1 MGRKLDLSGLTDVEA
16 DHVMQVVQR
25 DMQLRKTEE
34 TRLIEMKKALVEE
47 GSRSVLLSRQHR
59 FNERCCIRCCSPF
72 TFLLNPKRSCLDCCY
87 NVCKGCCTYS
97 KKDKGWL
104 CSSCQRTRLLKTQ
117 SLEWFYNNVR
127 RRFKRF
133 GSAKVLKNLYRRHA
147 AERGVLAEPTEG
159 STYEESICNES
170 SVYESDSTFYRQS
183 EEHSMEETI
192 SVSMR
197 VAEEAIDEA
206 IAKAESQT
214 DSQEKQNEAH
224 YLRENRAELIEELA
238 KTIVKKFVHRRMDP
252 SEIQSGCNL
261 DLLPGQNNDGTSP
274 DQTQSAFD
282 AYLWRSYSAFCLLTD
297 EKTDQHA
304 DTGSRPSA
312 SKSHA
317 QEMKKEETMP
327 VQAMPSWRSVDRLDN
342 SMLQSPD
349 GNWIAYQSNLL
360 SRPSLLT
367 KRKSLVYSVLE
378 RESGVGSA
386 YDEMGSETEPEANG
400 GYGAALVEFRRKMS
414 ANKQL
419 SYTESYSCEATL
431 PLDAQAQHITAHTLN
446 ADTEN
451 FSGPDGPMP
460 KSHKNMLPFLKR
472 KVPLEQRRLSSAR
485 LSNIMDVNS
494 NPGGAESSEDGLE
507 DSRVKRSR
515 RRRKNKREEAEWKGQ
530 SVLSL
535 AVPDSNSQ
543 LSDSLVKSRH
553 VKQDLHGKRPCDHAL
568 EDDTSDTAT
577 PDILS
582 SGVVTPDPFGPDLS
596 SPSNLNHRALGV
608 VGSLDQQLTSKL
620 KELTSQVRE
629 TQLSSSEDEL
639 DRLEYQM
646 WDEDDETKAKVGDE
660 VMGDALLKIE
670 AVAKEKS
677 DEIEATNQVRR
688 TEMLKEDDLTSKLRE
703 LTSQVSETLLSSTD
717 DELDRF
723 EHQTVNEGIH
733 QSMITEKL
741 VVDDRTDGDKMRQR
755 YKKKLNHAEKMV
767 EKAEKER
774 SEKKQKD
781 TVAEQYI
788 SKQKDMKETQM
799 SEEMNSGSQKQ
810 TPAETDT
817 QNMIASERSEETKNK
832 GEVQTEE
839 RKAEIKDVGNVVEGQ
854 QSRVENTEMIDHI
867 EKQGQALSS
876 EMALNRFISED
887 GNMEFDRIIDAVVKA
902 LDDMEDNIEAYTS
915 EGVFLDRKGSE
926 GEKLEM
932 MEEKEN
938 VTEQDMDGKTKFEVC
953 IVGGQSKKV
962 QEKKMKE
969 EGKINEFVA
978 LKNHSD
984 YTEETEDKQC
994 ITSSEESVQ
1003 GNEGNSQGDVVKMKK
1018 QRDKEPTIQHS
1029 APSGQ
1034 EEYLSPEEIYKDAH
1048 VLDKEKNLNFIS
1060 SILQQKY
1067 SAVSLRS
1074 ITSEVLKVLNATE
1087 DLIHGSI
1094 GNGQSQKDGSD
1105 VSSIPPAEAR
1115 RLDEQ
1120 LSRLEENVYVAAGT
1134 VYGLEAELGDLEEC
1148 ARSIGGSTTER
1159 ELAHLEDQVAS
1170 AAAQVSDISS
1180 RIAALKNAGL
1190 NVTPQT
1196 QFTKVKTLKTKTQT
1210 ISSSRKLRRRLPA
1223 PPIQDKEA

>member
-1 MGRKLDLSGLTDVEA
+1 MGRKLDLSGLTEVEA
-16 DHVMQVVQR
+16 EHVMQVVQR

-104 CSSCQRTRLLKTQ
+104 CSACQKTRLLKTQ

-127 RRFKRF
+127 SRFKRF

-192 SVSMR
+192 SVATR

-224 YLRENRAELIEELA
+224 YLQENRAELIEELA
-238 KTIVKKFVHRRMDP
+238 KTIVQKIVHRRMDP

-261 DLLPGQNNDGTSP
+261 DLLPRQSNDETSP

-282 AYLWRSYSAFCLLTD
+282 AYLWRSYSALCLLTD

-304 DTGSRPSA
+304 NTGSRPSA

-317 QEMKKEETMP
+317 LEMKKEETMP

-419 SYTESYSCEATL
+419 GYTESYSRQATL
-431 PLDAQAQHITAHTLN
+431 PLDAQAQNITAHTLN

-451 FSGPDGPMP
+451 SSGPDGPMP

-515 RRRKNKREEAEWKGQ
+515 RRRKNKRDEAEWKGQ
-530 SVLSL
+530 SGLSL
-535 AVPDSNSQ
+535 AVPDSP
-543 LSDSLVKSRH
+543 DSLVKSRH

-582 SGVVTPDPFGPDLS
+582 SGAVTPDPFGPGLS
-596 SPSNLNHRALGV
+596 SPCNSNHRALGV

-629 TQLSSSEDEL
+629 TQLSSTDDEL

-660 VMGDALLKIE
+660 VIGDALLKIK
-670 AVAKEKS
+670 AVAKERS
-677 DEIEATNQVRR
+677 DEIEAANQVRR

-703 LTSQVSETLLSSTD
+703 LTSQVSETLLSSSD
-717 DELDRF
+717 DEMDRF
-723 EHQTVNEGIH
+723 EHQSVNEGIN
-733 QSMITEKL
+733 QQMITEML
-741 VVDDRTDGDKMRQR
+741 VVDDRTDGHKMIQR
-755 YKKKLNHAEKMV
+755 YKKTQNHVEKMV
-767 EKAEKER
+767 EKAEEER

-781 TVAEQYI
+781 TGAEQDI
-788 SKQKDMKETQM
+788 SKQKDTKETQM
-799 SEEMNSGSQKQ
+799 SKEMSSGSQKQ
-810 TPAETDT
+810 TPAETDA
-817 QNMIASERSEETKNK
+817 QKEIASERSEETKNK
-832 GEVQTEE
+832 REVQTEE
-839 RKAEIKDVGNVVEGQ
+839 RKAGNVVEGQ
-854 QSRVENTEMIDHI
+854 QSRAENTEMIDHI
-867 EKQGQALSS
+867 EMRGQALSS
-876 EMALNRFISED
+876 ELALNRFISDD

-915 EGVFLDRKGSE
+915 EGVFLDREGSE

-938 VTEQDMDGKTKFEVC
+938 VTEQDMDGKTTFEVC
-953 IVGGQSKKV
+953 FVGGQSKKV
-962 QEKKMKE
+962 QEKEMKE
-969 EGKINEFVA
+969 ESKINEFVA
-978 LKNHSD
+978 LKNRSE
-984 YTEETEDKQC
+984 YTEKTEDKQC
-994 ITSSEESVQ
+994 ITSPEESVH
-1003 GNEGNSQGDVVKMKK
+1003 GNDGNSQGDVVKMKE
-1018 QRDKEPTIQHS
+1018 QRDKDPTIQHS

-1048 VLDKEKNLNFIS
+1048 VLDKEKNLNLIS

-1087 DLIHGSI
+1087 DLIHGSM
-1094 GNGQSQKDGSD
+1094 GDGQSQTDRSD

-1148 ARSIGGSTTER
+1148 ARSIAGSTTER

-1170 AAAQVSDISS
+1170 AAAQVQQSELQVSDISS

-1196 QFTKVKTLKTKTQT
+1196 QFTKVKTVKTKTQT

-1223 PPIQDKEA
+1223 PPTQGDS

>member
-16 DHVMQVVQR
+16 EHVMQVVQR

-34 TRLIEMKKALVEE
+34 TRLSEMKKALVEE

-72 TFLLNPKRSCLDCCY
+72 TFLLNSKRSCLDCCY
-87 NVCKGCCTYS
+87 NVCKGCCAYS

-104 CSSCQRTRLLKTQ
+104 CSACQKTRLLNTQ

-159 STYEESICNES
+159 STNEESICNES
-170 SVYESDSTFYRQS
+170 SVYESDSTFYKQS
-183 EEHSMEETI
+183 KEHSMADTI
-192 SVSMR
+192 SVAMR

-214 DSQEKQNEAH
+214 DNQEKQNEAH
-224 YLRENRAELIEELA
+224 YLQENRGELIDELA
-238 KTIVKKFVHRRMDP
+238 KTIVQKIVHRRMDP
-252 SEIQSGCNL
+252 SEMQSGSNL
-261 DLLPGQNNDGTSP
+261 DLLPGQNIVETSP
-274 DQTQSAFD
+274 EQIQSAFD
-282 AYLWRSYSAFCLLTD
+282 ACLSRSRSALSVVTD
-297 EKTDQHA
+297 EKTDTHA
-304 DTGSRPSA
+304 NTESRPSA

-317 QEMKKEETMP
+317 LEMKIDETMP

-360 SRPSLLT
+360 SRPGLLT

-378 RESGVGSA
+378 RESGVVSA

-400 GYGAALVEFRRKMS
+400 GWGAALVEFRRKLS
-414 ANKQL
+414 ANKQS
-419 SYTESYSCEATL
+419 SYPESYSRQSTL
-431 PLDAQAQHITAHTLN
+431 PLDAQSQHTLN

-451 FSGPDGPMP
+451 SSGQDVPMP
-460 KSHKNMLPFLKR
+460 HKTMLPFLKR
-472 KVPLEQRRLSSAR
+472 KVSLDHRRPSFAR
-485 LSNIMDVNS
+485 RSTLGDVNF
-494 NPGGAESSEDGLE
+494 NQGGAESSEDGLE

-535 AVPDSNSQ
+535 AASDSNSQ

-553 VKQDLHGKRPCDHAL
+553 VKQDLALHGKRPCDHAL
-568 EDDTSDTAT
+568 EADTSDTAT

-582 SGVVTPDPFGPDLS
+582 SGAVTPDPFGSDLN
-596 SPSNLNHRALGV
+596 SPSNSNHRAHGM

-629 TQLSSSEDEL
+629 TQLSSTEDEL

-646 WDEDDETKAKVGDE
+646 WDDDGETKATVGDE
-660 VMGDALLKIE
+660 VMGDALLKIK
-670 AVAKEKS
+670 AVKEKS
-677 DEIEATNQVRR
+677 DEIEATNQVMRA
-688 TEMLKEDDLTSKLRE
+688 EMLKQDDLTSKLRE
-703 LTSQVSETLLSSTD
+703 LTSQVSETLLSSTE

-723 EHQTVNEGIH
+723 EHQTAN
-733 QSMITEKL
+733 QPMRTKML
-741 VVDDRTDGDKMRQR
+741 VVNDRTDGDKLVQR
-755 YKKKLNHAEKMV
+755 DNTTQNHV
-767 EKAEKER
+767 EKR
-774 SEKKQKD
+774 QKD
-781 TVAEQYI
+781 
-788 SKQKDMKETQM
+788 KKETQM
-799 SEEMNSGSQKQ
+799 TFGSQKQ
-810 TPAETDT
+810 TLAETNA
-817 QNMIASERSEETKNK
+817 QYKIANERSEETKNK
-832 GEVQTEE
+832 RDVQTEK
-839 RKAEIKDVGNVVEGQ
+839 RKAEIKDGGNVAEGH
-854 QSRVENTEMIDHI
+854 QSRAENTEMVDHI
-867 EKQGQALSS
+867 EEQGDALSC
-876 EMALNRFISED
+876 ELALSKFVSQD
-887 GNMEFDRIIDAVVKA
+887 GKMEFDSIIDTVAKV
-902 LDDMEDNIEAYTS
+902 LDDMEEHIEAYTS
-915 EGVFLDRKGSE
+915 DGVFLDREGSE

-932 MEEKEN
+932 IKEKEN
-938 VTEQDMDGKTKFEVC
+938 ATEQDMDDETTF
-953 IVGGQSKKV
+953 VGGESKKV
-962 QEKKMKE
+962 QEREMK
-969 EGKINEFVA
+969 GKINEVVA
-978 LKNHSD
+978 LNNSTED
-984 YTEETEDKQC
+984 TEETEDKQC
-994 ITSSEESVQ
+994 IKSSEGKVRGKDGKGQRDLVEMR
-1003 GNEGNSQGDVVKMKK
+1003 E
-1018 QRDKEPTIQHS
+1018 QRDKDPTIQNVFQHS

-1034 EEYLSPEEIYKDAH
+1034 EEYLSPEEVYKNAH
-1048 VLDKEKNLNFIS
+1048 MLDKEKNLHFIS

-1087 DLIHGSI
+1087 DLIHGSV
-1094 GNGQSQKDGSD
+1094 GDGQSQTDHSD
-1105 VSSIPPAEAR
+1105 LSSIPPAEAR

-1148 ARSIGGSTTER
+1148 ARSISGSTTER
-1159 ELAHLEDQVAS
+1159 DLAHLEDQVAS

-1190 NVTPQT
+1190 NVAPQT
-1196 QFTKVKTLKTKTQT
+1196 QFTKVNTVKTETQT
-1210 ISSSRKLRRRLPA
+1210 IGSSRKLRRRLPA
-1223 PPIQDKEA
+1223 PPVHDKEA

>member
-16 DHVMQVVQR
+16 EHVMQVVQR

-34 TRLIEMKKALVEE
+34 TRLIGMKKVLVEE

-104 CSSCQRTRLLKTQ
+104 CSACQKTRLLKTQ

-147 AERGVLAEPTEG
+147 AEHGVLADPTEG
-159 STYEESICNES
+159 STCEESICNES

-192 SVSMR
+192 SVAMR

-214 DSQEKQNEAH
+214 NSQEKQNEAH

-238 KTIVKKFVHRRMDP
+238 KTIVQKIVHQRMDP

-304 DTGSRPSA
+304 NTGSRPSA

-317 QEMKKEETMP
+317 LEMKKEETMP

-419 SYTESYSCEATL
+419 SYGESYL
-431 PLDAQAQHITAHTLN
+431 PLDAQAQNITAHTMN

-451 FSGPDGPMP
+451 SSGPDGPMP

-472 KVPLEQRRLSSAR
+472 KVSLEHRRLSSAR

-494 NPGGAESSEDGLE
+494 NLGGAESSEDGLE

-582 SGVVTPDPFGPDLS
+582 SGAVTPDPFGPDLS
-596 SPSNLNHRALGV
+596 SPSNSIHRALGV

-629 TQLSSSEDEL
+629 TQLSSTEDEL

-670 AVAKEKS
+670 AVAKERS

-688 TEMLKEDDLTSKLRE
+688 TEMLKKEDLTSKLRE
-703 LTSQVSETLLSSTD
+703 LTSQVSETLLSSSS

-723 EHQTVNEGIH
+723 EHQTVNEGIN
-733 QSMITEKL
+733 QSTITEML
-741 VVDDRTDGDKMRQR
+741 VVDDRTDGDKMIQR
-755 YKKKLNHAEKMV
+755 YKKNQNHVEKMV
-767 EKAEKER
+767 EKAEEER

-781 TVAEQYI
+781 TVAEQDI
-788 SKQKDMKETQM
+788 SKQKDTKKTQM
-799 SEEMNSGSQKQ
+799 SKEMSSGRKKQ
-810 TPAETDT
+810 TPAETDA
-817 QNMIASERSEETKNK
+817 QNEIASERNIETKNK

-839 RKAEIKDVGNVVEGQ
+839 RKAEIKDGGNVVEGQ
-854 QSRVENTEMIDHI
+854 QSRAENTEMIDHI
-867 EKQGQALSS
+867 EKRGQALSS
-876 EMALNRFISED
+876 ELALNRFISED
-887 GNMEFDRIIDAVVKA
+887 GNMEFDKIIDSVVKA

-915 EGVFLDRKGSE
+915 EVVFLDREGSE

-932 MEEKEN
+932 MEEK
-938 VTEQDMDGKTKFEVC
+938 VC
-953 IVGGQSKKV
+953 FVGGQSKKV
-962 QEKKMKE
+962 QKKEIKE
-969 EGKINEFVA
+969 EGKIKEFVA
-978 LKNHSD
+978 LKNRSE
-984 YTEETEDKQC
+984 YTETEDKQRN
-994 ITSSEESVQ
+994 TSSEESVQ
-1003 GNEGNSQGDVVKMKK
+1003 GNNGNSQGDVVKMKEK
-1018 QRDKEPTIQHS
+1018 RDKDPRIQHS

-1034 EEYLSPEEIYKDAH
+1034 EEYLSPEEIYK
-1048 VLDKEKNLNFIS
+1048 
-1060 SILQQKY
+1060 KY

-1087 DLIHGSI
+1087 DLIHGSM
-1094 GNGQSQKDGSD
+1094 GDGQSQTDHSD

-1170 AAAQVSDISS
+1170 AAAQVQQSELQVSDISS

-1196 QFTKVKTLKTKTQT
+1196 QFTKTQT

-1223 PPIQDKEA
+1223 PPTQDKEA

>member
-1 MGRKLDLSGLTDVEA
+1 MGTKLDLSGLTDLEA
-16 DHVMQVVQR
+16 KHVMQVVQR

-104 CSSCQRTRLLKTQ
+104 CSACQKTRLLKTQ

-159 STYEESICNES
+159 STCEESICNES

-183 EEHSMEETI
+183 EEHCMEETI
-192 SVSMR
+192 SVAMR
-197 VAEEAIDEA
+197 VAEEAIDDA

-214 DSQEKQNEAH
+214 DSQEKQNEAN

-238 KTIVKKFVHRRMDP
+238 KTIVQKIVHRRMDP

-261 DLLPGQNNDGTSP
+261 DLLPDQNNDGTSP
-274 DQTQSAFD
+274 DPTQSAFD

-304 DTGSRPSA
+304 NTGSRPSA

-317 QEMKKEETMP
+317 LEMKKEETMP

-419 SYTESYSCEATL
+419 SYTESYSRQATL
-431 PLDAQAQHITAHTLN
+431 PLDAQAQTITAHTLN

-451 FSGPDGPMP
+451 SSGPDGPMP

-472 KVPLEQRRLSSAR
+472 KVSLDQRRLSSAR
-485 LSNIMDVNS
+485 LSNIMDVNF

-530 SVLSL
+530 SL

-582 SGVVTPDPFGPDLS
+582 SGAVTPDPFGPDLS
-596 SPSNLNHRALGV
+596 SPINSNYRALGV
-608 VGSLDQQLTSKL
+608 VGSLDQQLTFKL

-629 TQLSSSEDEL
+629 TQLSSTEDEL

-646 WDEDDETKAKVGDE
+646 WDEDDETKAGDE

-670 AVAKEKS
+670 AVAKERS
-677 DEIEATNQVRR
+677 NEIEATHQVRR
-688 TEMLKEDDLTSKLRE
+688 TEMLKENNLTSKLRK

-723 EHQTVNEGIH
+723 EHQTVNEDTY
-733 QSMITEKL
+733 QSMITEML
-741 VVDDRTDGDKMRQR
+741 VVDDRTDGENILQS
-755 YKKKLNHAEKMV
+755 YKKPQNHVEKMV
-767 EKAEKER
+767 EKAEEER

-781 TVAEQYI
+781 NVAEQEI
-788 SKQKDMKETQM
+788 RKQKDTQM
-799 SEEMNSGSQKQ
+799 SEEMSSGSQKR
-810 TPAETDT
+810 TPAEIGA
-817 QNMIASERSEETKNK
+817 QNEIASKRSEETKNK
-832 GEVQTEE
+832 REVHTEK
-839 RKAEIKDVGNVVEGQ
+839 RKAEIKDMVET
-854 QSRVENTEMIDHI
+854 ENTEMIDHI
-867 EKQGQALSS
+867 EKRGQALSS
-876 EMALNRFISED
+876 ELALNRFISED
-887 GNMEFDRIIDAVVKA
+887 GNMEFDRVIDAVAKA
-902 LDDMEDNIEAYTS
+902 LDDMEDNIEAYTR
-915 EGVFLDRKGSE
+915 EGGFLDREGSE
-926 GEKLEM
+926 VEKLEM

-938 VTEQDMDGKTKFEVC
+938 VTEQDMDGKTTFEVC
-953 IVGGQSKKV
+953 FVGGQSKK
-962 QEKKMKE
+962 MKE
-969 EGKINEFVA
+969 KGKINEFVA
-978 LKNHSD
+978 LKNRSE
-984 YTEETEDKQC
+984 YPEETEDKQC
-994 ITSSEESVQ
+994 ITSSEERVQ
-1003 GNEGNSQGDVVKMKK
+1003 RKDDLVKMKE
-1018 QRDKEPTIQHS
+1018 QRNKDTIQHS

-1034 EEYLSPEEIYKDAH
+1034 GEYLSPEEIYK
-1048 VLDKEKNLNFIS
+1048 
-1060 SILQQKY
+1060 KY

-1087 DLIHGSI
+1087 DLIHGSM
-1094 GNGQSQKDGSD
+1094 GDGQSQTDRSD

-1148 ARSIGGSTTER
+1148 ARSIGGSTTES

-1170 AAAQVSDISS
+1170 AAAQVQQSELQVSDISS

-1196 QFTKVKTLKTKTQT
+1196 QFTKVKTVKTKTQT

-1223 PPIQDKEA
+1223 PPVQDKEV